1 MQAVPSLAGR
11 QAVRTRVVHWGR
23 HVLYVSLLMC
33 KAVYFSNNDNGE
45 QFCLSGVKS
54 IFTLLENGLLVP
66 VTGRISA
73 GPCGRH

>member
-33 KAVYFSNNDNGE
+33 KLKQCTLAIMITEGSLFVWMENYLFMRDNVAIYMKQKSVKFS
-45 QFCLSGVKS
+45 
-54 IFTLLENGLLVP
+54 
-66 VTGRISA
+66 
-73 GPCGRH
+73 